1 VVNVGAVPAKT
12 YHVNKE
18 LLCDSSEVFRAAL
31 GPRWVEEKT
40 GVLDR
45 PEDDADAFNTYLNWV
60 YRGTISLDFDKD
72 DEQTNAAAIWTHTI
86 FAYELGGKLRDISF
100 KDAITDAVAQM
111 MSIRRPDGE
120 EWMPI
125 SRLLLDLAYKKLPAD
140 SKLNLLVVHKLT
152 RGSNPSELIKDSL
165 PRGFLVNVA
174 HELLRKQHHY
184 ERTEDAAARCAFHE
198 HAQGACY
205 RGMRS

>member
-1 VVNVGAVPAKT
+1 MVNVGTFPIRT
-12 YHVNKE
+12 YRVNKE
-18 LLCDSSEVFRAAL
+18 LLCDSSGLFRAAL
-31 GPRWVEEKT
+31 GPNWVEEKT
-40 GVLDR
+40 GVLNR
-45 PEDDADAFNTYLNWV
+45 PDDDADAFNTYLNWV
-60 YRGTISLDFDKD
+60 YRGTISLDFDGA
-72 DEQTNAAAIWTHTI
+72 DEKTNTAAIWSHAI

-111 MSIRRPDGE
+111 MSIRRSDGE

-125 SRLLLDLAYKKLPAD
+125 SKLLLDLAYKKLPAD

-152 RGSNPSELIKDSL
+152 RVSNPRELIKEG
-165 PRGFLVNVA
+165 PAGFMLNVV
-174 HELLRKQHHY
+174 HELLRKEHHY

-198 HAQGACY
+198 HAAGACY